1 MTESAGGSDPGA
13 HYSERMTHP
22 DTAAAETYTTFA
34 HELADASGAAI
45 RPWFRRPLD
54 VDAKADGSPVTA
66 ADRSAESAIRDL
78 ISARFPGHGV
88 IGEEWGSE
96 REGAEWVWV
105 IDPID
110 GTGAFVAGLPT
121 FGTLI
126 ALLRAGEPV
135 LGVLDQPI
143 SGERWIGTAFPG
155 LPAETRFG
163 VHIVHSSST
172 TELHNSVGYA
182 TTPDMFAG
190 EERAAW
196 ERLSRSLRRARY
208 GIDCYAYGL
217 LALGY
222 IDVIAEASLRPWD
235 YLALP
240 PIIGGAGGVMTDW
253 SGVPLR
259 LGSGSRVVA
268 TATAGL
274 HKAALECLNE
284 QATR

>member
-1 MTESAGGSDPGA
+1 MVQ
-13 HYSERMTHP
+13 P
-22 DTAAAETYTTFA
+22 DLTAVEIYRNFA
-34 HELADASGAAI
+34 HELADASGEAI
-45 RPWFRRPLD
+45 RPWFRRPFD
-54 VDAKADGSPVTA
+54 VDAKADGSPVTV

-78 ISARFPGHGV
+78 ISARFPDHGV
-88 IGEEWGSE
+88 IGEEWGTD
-96 REGAEWVWV
+96 RDGAEWVWV

-126 ALLRAGEPV
+126 ALLRDGTPV

-172 TELHNSVGYA
+172 TELQQSVGYA
-182 TTPDMFAG
+182 TTPDMFTG

-196 ERLSRSLRRARY
+196 GRLSGALRRARY

-217 LALGY
+217 LALGH
-222 IDVIAEASLRPWD
+222 IDLVAEASLRPWD

-240 PIIGGAGGVMTDW
+240 PIVSGAGGVMTDW
-253 SGVPLR
+253 SGAALG

-268 TATAGL
+268 AATGGL
-274 HKAALECLNE
+274 HRAALDCLNRR
-284 QATR
+284 ATR

>member
-1 MTESAGGSDPGA
+1 MADPDP
-13 HYSERMTHP
+13 T
-22 DTAAAETYTTFA
+22 AAETYRDFA
-34 HELADASGAAI
+34 HELADAAGAEI
-45 RPWFRRPLD
+45 RPWFRRSFD
-54 VDAKADGSPVTA
+54 VDAKADGSPVTI

-78 ISARFPGHGV
+78 ISARFPDHGM
-88 IGEEWGSE
+88 IGEEWGTE
-96 REGAEWVWV
+96 RDGAEWVWV

-126 ALLRAGEPV
+126 ALLRSGVPV

-143 SGERWIGTAFPG
+143 SGERWIGTTFPG

-172 TELHNSVGYA
+172 TELRESVGYA
-182 TTPDMFAG
+182 TTPDMFTG
-190 EERAAW
+190 EERTAW
-196 ERLSRSLRRARY
+196 ERLSGSLRRARY

-217 LALGY
+217 LALGCV
-222 IDVIAEASLRPWD
+222 DLVAEASLRAWD

-240 PIIGGAGGVMTDW
+240 PIIAGAGGVMTDW
-253 SGVPLR
+253 SGAPLR

-268 TATAGL
+268 AATTEL
-274 HKAALECLNE
+274 HRAALECLD
-284 QATR
+284 QRATRYRDE